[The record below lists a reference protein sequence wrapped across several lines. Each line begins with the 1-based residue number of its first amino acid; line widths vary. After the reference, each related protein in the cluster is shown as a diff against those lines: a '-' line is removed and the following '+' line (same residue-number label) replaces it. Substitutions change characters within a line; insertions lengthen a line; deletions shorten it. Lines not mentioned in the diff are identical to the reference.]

1 MDSTQWGQ
9 VAAAL
14 RGASRHDL
22 VNHARLQPPDNR
34 PLRLVEELPLGIHR
48 NLIDVRDR
56 LRREQDG
63 HDRTRLD
70 HGN

>member
-1 MDSTQWGQ
+1 

-14 RGASRHDL
+14 RGAGFPANRQDL
-22 VNHARLQPPDNR
+22 VNHARLQSPDKR
-34 PLRLVEELPLGIHR
+34 TLRLVEELPLGIYR

-56 LRREQDG
+56 LRHEQDG

-70 HGN
+70 DGN